1 MIVALRS
8 SYRGECHLPIK
19 KATITAT
26 KAAEQNKTDMSSRRH
41 EEWAN
46 KCVKYQR
53 LIRINVNK
61 IFRFD
66 RRTFEIYWANKY
78 KSDCDWQIQCI
89 YRGREIERKF
99 GTRLSITSHFIER
112 HTNSLRIFHIHSS
125 SCKMLAPL
133 TIFLNSK
140 LNFYTYNFF
149 ISI

>member
-66 RRTFEIYWANKY
+66 RRR
-78 KSDCDWQIQCI
+78 SD
-89 YRGREIERKF
+89 
-99 GTRLSITSHFIER
+99 FIER
-112 HTNSLRIFHIHSS
+112 TNIKAIVIDRYN
-125 SCKMLAPL
+125 A
-133 TIFLNSK
+133 
-140 LNFYTYNFF
+140 YTEEER
-149 ISI
+149 